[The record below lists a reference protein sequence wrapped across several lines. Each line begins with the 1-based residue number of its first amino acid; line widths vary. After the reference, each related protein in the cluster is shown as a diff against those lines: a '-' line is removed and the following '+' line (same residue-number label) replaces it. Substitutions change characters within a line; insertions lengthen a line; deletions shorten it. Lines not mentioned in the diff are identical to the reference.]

1 MKYGKEFQQLL
12 NESDF
17 PEEWKS
23 SAIEYRQLKKVIKDV
38 VAELTS
44 MGLSPD
50 VLHKLLITEDTDGK
64 SLLALHTPVV
74 SDGGGDGGLTGE
86 EGRAGEEDVIEFEF
100 ESEEGSPVVLRSGS
114 VDLPPPPHH
123 QPVEV
128 IVHPVTEQQNLDDDE
143 QSVESLH
150 PHHHRRFR
158 LRLLSETSQTP
169 KEDGTSVRPLSV
181 TDIISAQEHTSNL
194 SLEDVHHRG
203 RGSELSARVHGK
215 RKVVKKAVSD
225 GHGGVK
231 AEYVLIGD
239 PQHPIPQLR
248 LHLDTSISPSRSH
261 SHSPSPA
268 PSSFESETEPE
279 TETETETED
288 ENGGEEA
295 FDLAMK
301 TPRAFNKVRNPSLP
315 SSPHLSRI
323 KGAQSPIWAI
333 ASTGVSEGMSDF
345 SIGEAAVAE
354 IPSPLPDPPS
364 PDLSAMFEPASALT
378 TEREF
383 IIPLASDLAFFSLLT
398 TALTSLSL
406 FHARQ
411 QTLFQ
416 QSVERLCAMISK
428 SISPQGSSLE
438 VLPTPLTPSGS
449 DMSDTVPRLH
459 ASTSAKASKK
469 DLYAWREIFS
479 LWIESQIFE
488 STAERDRGERT
499 IEQAESRL
507 QKFAAEV
514 VKRRLGDRRTMK
526 GKKVREAWEE
536 FLRLNMLLLDLK
548 RFQTANIKAA
558 QKILKKHDKR
568 TALTA
573 STGFQSFVRSTLTA
587 HSQIDKDGHISTWT
601 FYNTSLPHVLLSSL
615 TSTLLPILPSLD
627 DYACLICTS
636 IAFKPI
642 RLECGHL
649 FCVRCLV
656 KMQKAGKGECP
667 LCRKDVVLLADKSSL
682 DLTIM
687 HFMKQWFPKEVKEKQ
702 KENDAE
708 VVNERALETGL
719 DTRCAIM

>member
-23 SAIEYRQLKKVIKDV
+23 SAIGYRQLKKVIKDV

-44 MGLSPD
+44 MGLSPG

-64 SLLALHTPVV
+64 SLLAASNISTANGEL
-74 SDGGGDGGLTGE
+74 GDGD
-86 EGRAGEEDVIEFEF
+86 EDVIEFEF
-100 ESEEGSPVVLRSGS
+100 ESEEGSPAILRAT
-114 VDLPPPPHH
+114 DLLPPPPHEE
-123 QPVEV
+123 PIEV
-128 IVHPVTEQQNLDDDE
+128 VVHPIEEPGDQHDYQGSTRPLFP
-143 QSVESLH
+143 L
-150 PHHHRRFR
+150 HHRKFR
-158 LRLLSETSQTP
+158 LRLLSETSPPTDDNGGP
-169 KEDGTSVRPLSV
+169 ARPLSV
-181 TDIISAQEHTSNL
+181 TDIISAQEQAVGS
-194 SLEDVHHRG
+194 SQEDVNRKG
-203 RGSELSARVHGK
+203 RSSADVSVEKGRKRRVM
-215 RKVVKKAVSD
+215 RKAIND

-231 AEYVLIGD
+231 AEYVLTGD
-239 PQHPIPQLR
+239 PQHPIPQIR
-248 LHLDTSISPSRSH
+248 LHLDASVSPPHAH

-268 PSSFESETEPE
+268 PSASESE
-279 TETETETED
+279 TETETDTDAETKD
-288 ENGGEEA
+288 DKSVAEA
-295 FDLAMK
+295 HDPDIK
-301 TPRAFNKVRNPSLP
+301 TPRPFGKITSPTLP
-315 SSPHLSRI
+315 SSPYLNRI

-333 ASTGVSEGMSDF
+333 ASSGTSEGMGDF
-345 SIGEAAVAE
+345 SIGEAAIDE
-354 IPSPLPDPPS
+354 IPDSTPNVPS
-364 PDLSAMFEPASALT
+364 PDLAESAVIPAAST
-378 TEREF
+378 RSTEREF

-398 TALTSLSL
+398 TALTSLSA
-406 FHARQ
+406 FHAKQ
-411 QTLFQ
+411 QTLFH
-416 QSVERLCAMISK
+416 QSVERLCEMISK
-428 SISPQGSSLE
+428 SVSPQGSGLE
-438 VLPTPLTPSGS
+438 VLLTPLTPSVN
-449 DMSDTVPRLH
+449 DTAVVPRLH
-459 ASTSAKASKK
+459 ASLRTSKK

-499 IEQAESRL
+499 IEQADSRL
-507 QKFAAEV
+507 RMFAAEV
-514 VKRRLGDRRTMK
+514 VRRGLGDRRTMK

-573 STGFQSFVRSTLTA
+573 SAGVQAFVRSTLTA
-587 HSQIDKDGHISTWT
+587 HIDKDGNVSTWT
-601 FYNTSLPHVLLSSL
+601 FYNTSLPHILLSSL
-615 TSTLLPILPSLD
+615 TTTLLPILPSLD

-642 RLECGHL
+642 RLGCGHL
-649 FCVRCLV
+649 FCVRCMV

-687 HFMKQWFPKEVKEKQ
+687 SFMKQWFPKEVKAKQ

-708 VVNERALETGL
+708 VVNEHALETGL
-719 DTRCAIM
+719 DTRCSIM